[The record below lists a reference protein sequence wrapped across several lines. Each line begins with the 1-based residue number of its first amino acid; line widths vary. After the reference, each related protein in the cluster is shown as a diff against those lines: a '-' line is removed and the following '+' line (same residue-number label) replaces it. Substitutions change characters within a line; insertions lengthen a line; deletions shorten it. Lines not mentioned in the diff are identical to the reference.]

1 MFFGQA
7 VAALLWWRMNP
18 PPAPSVPGNT
28 EWERFDN
35 AVKKVFS
42 VPVEAVQKEKARV
55 KIAREKKKR
64 AKATRQA

>member
-1 MFFGQA
+1 
-7 VAALLWWRMNP
+7 MNP
-18 PPAPSVPGNT
+18 LAAPSVPGNT

-55 KIAREKKKR
+55 KMAREKKKR
-64 AKATRQA
+64 VKK

>member
-1 MFFGQA
+1 MT
-7 VAALLWWRMNP
+7 P
-18 PPAPSVPGNT
+18 HPAPPIPGNS

-55 KIAREKKKR
+55 KMAREKKKR
-64 AKATRQA
+64 AKGKG